1 MRLIALLIAIA
12 GALMAFGYPAW
23 IDLGSGAEIGRY
35 SVSVRP
41 GATPSGPTLALSPA
55 DAPVGIFLTV
65 SAPDVSPKPA
75 EGGATA
81 TFELVL
87 SRGEAEIERAEA
99 GFRFTYPAN
108 DQALRPAQPRQK
120 QLVLLVDPPEPGTY
134 RISVARSDDDAFTLE
149 SAVLSV
155 NRKAI
160 VPDER
165 IAPAGFLLL
174 VLGGVGF
181 VVLRR
186 GRRQKTEPR
195 PPRSH
200 KWGR

>member
-1 MRLIALLIAIA
+1 MRLIALLVAIA

-35 SVSVRP
+35 AMSTRP
-41 GATPSGPTLALSPA
+41 GAAPSGPTLTLAPA
-55 DAPVGIFLTV
+55 DAPVGIFLTLTV
-65 SAPDVSPKPA
+65 PDVSPKPA
-75 EGGATA
+75 AGDATA
-81 TFELVL
+81 TYELVL
-87 SRGEAEIERAEA
+87 SRGQTDIERVQA

-108 DQALRPAQPRQK
+108 DKALRPSQPRQK
-120 QLVLLVDPPEPGTY
+120 KLVLLVEPPEEGAYRVAVSRTDSGT
-134 RISVARSDDDAFTLE
+134 VTLE

-174 VLGGVGF
+174 VIGGVGF

-186 GRRQKTEPR
+186 RNPRETDRR